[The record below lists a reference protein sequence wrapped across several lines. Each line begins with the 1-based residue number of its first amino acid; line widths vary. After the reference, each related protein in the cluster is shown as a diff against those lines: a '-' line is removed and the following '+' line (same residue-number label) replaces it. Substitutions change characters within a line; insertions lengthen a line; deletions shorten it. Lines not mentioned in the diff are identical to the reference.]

1 MNDKGPAP
9 KVSVIVPIYNC
20 APFLPVFFRD
30 MGNQSFCNFEM
41 ICVIDGA
48 TDNSL
53 EIVKNYAAE
62 DNRIQYFYK
71 ENGGAGTARNYGLK
85 FARGEYVIWLDADDR
100 YLPELLK
107 EMVSAADRFTADEV
121 LCLGECHN
129 HLVNKT
135 IQNWGF
141 NTEDFPENTCVNPSD
156 VPNLFQKIG
165 TGPNNKMYRRTFV
178 EENCLQYSNTRVAND
193 ARFFLTA
200 ITVAKKVVGVHKHLI
215 IVERQINPES
225 ITSNRGKYS
234 EDVFV
239 TLSEIYQWL
248 KDKNLFEKYRETF
261 YIRFVNAFLYNAEFG
276 VNPKY
281 VKAAVHMLNEEEPW
295 ASLRPEE
302 IEKLFGKR
310 WDINWI
316 KGKIKNLE
324 NMLLEKESTSDP
336 GIRFQLERWRS
347 RLEVVALVKV
357 LSNVR
362 YNRDFDR
369 AEIIRTKRQLRRL
382 KKELEE
388 AKYQIQRERNSW
400 NFKIGSIITW
410 MPKKLYYL
418 FKNNDAG

>member
-1 MNDKGPAP
+1 M
-9 KVSVIVPIYNC
+9 
-20 APFLPVFFRD
+20 
-30 MGNQSFCNFEM
+30 
-41 ICVIDGA
+41 
-48 TDNSL
+48 
-53 EIVKNYAAE
+53 
-62 DNRIQYFYK
+62 
-71 ENGGAGTARNYGLK
+71 
-85 FARGEYVIWLDADDR
+85 
-100 YLPELLK
+100 
-107 EMVSAADRFTADEV
+107 
-121 LCLGECHN
+121 
-129 HLVNKT
+129 
-135 IQNWGF
+135 
-141 NTEDFPENTCVNPSD
+141 
-156 VPNLFQKIG
+156 
-165 TGPNNKMYRRTFV
+165 
-178 EENCLQYSNTRVAND
+178 
-193 ARFFLTA
+193 
-200 ITVAKKVVGVHKHLI
+200 GVHKHLI